1 MKNLLTTLL
10 AGILMLSVL
19 AIAMLFIIFPQQ
31 WKQNIYPSIS
41 QILPEPMSR
50 IISVGMTESNICTS
64 LEANLQNFA
73 NYLKMNQEVVDVKG
87 MNSLD
92 EQLSRIK
99 TRIDTMP
106 SDVRNLVCQQ
116 EYVKLEG
123 LKSVFSLEH
132 SSLNTL

>member
-1 MKNLLTTLL
+1 MKNLLATL
-10 AGILMLSVL
+10 AGVLMLSVL

-41 QILPEPMSR
+41 QMLPEPMSR
-50 IISVGMTESNICTS
+50 IIAVGTTESNICAS
-64 LEANLQNFA
+64 LEGNLQSFA

-92 EQLSRIK
+92 EQLSRIQA
-99 TRIDTMP
+99 RIDTMP

-132 SSLNTL
+132 SNLNTL

>member
-1 MKNLLTTLL
+1 MKNLLATL
-10 AGILMLSVL
+10 AGVLMLSVL

-41 QILPEPMSR
+41 QMLPEPMSR
-50 IISVGMTESNICTS
+50 IIAVGTTENNICAS
-64 LEANLQNFA
+64 LEGNLHSFA
-73 NYLKMNQEVVDVKG
+73 NYLKMNQEVVNVKG

-92 EQLSRIK
+92 EQLSRIQA
-99 TRIDTMP
+99 RIDTMP

-132 SSLNTL
+132 SNLNTL

>member
-1 MKNLLTTLL
+1 MKNLLTTL